1 MSDLPQDHLFIIYAL
16 IALMGI
22 TVIGVLILSLLYRT
36 EKIEKEIS
44 KIKKTRFRRRS
55 IQFLA
60 VGMAIPAMIIL
71 GILGLLQDQTI
82 ATLFGAFFGYV
93 LSGLSDEEKDG

>member
-1 MSDLPQDHLFIIYAL
+1 MIEEQQNNLIIIYSL
-16 IALMGI
+16 IALMGT
-22 TVIGVLILSLLYRT
+22 TVIGVLILSFLYKT
-36 EKIEKEIS
+36 EKTEEHKT

-71 GILGLLQDQTI
+71 GILGLLKDQTI

-93 LSGLSDEEKDG
+93 LSGLSDEEKEA